1 MFFFKYSICMSI
13 LQEKLVDTNGA
24 GDAFV
29 GGFLAALAKGKD
41 MEVLWRN
48 WLDIGELW
56 FVGGGILEFLVL
68 VGVSWSCDFG
78 WVLWICKFDVTN

>member
-1 MFFFKYSICMSI
+1 MSI

-48 WLDIGELW
+48 WLDVCGL
-56 FVGGGILEFLVL
+56 L

-78 WVLWICKFDVTN
+78 WVLWIYI

>member
-1 MFFFKYSICMSI
+1 M
-13 LQEKLVDTNGA
+13 DTNGA

-48 WLDIGELW
+48 WLDVCGL
-56 FVGGGILEFLVL
+56 L

-78 WVLWICKFDVTN
+78 WVLWIYI